1 MSVYNL
7 NRIFQPKSIAVIGAS
22 EKPGSVGASVMQ
34 NLISGGFTG
43 DIYPVHP
50 RYRKVYRR
58 KVYQSVHK
66 IDATIDMAVIATPIN
81 TVPEIVKECAAISCG
96 GAVIISSG
104 GRETGPEGAAIEEKI
119 WQAKGQTDLRII
131 GPNCLGIV
139 CSKSNLNASFA
150 GRMPKPGKMAFVSQS
165 GAICT
170 SILDFAAQANMGFS
184 YFVSLGSMLD
194 TDFGDIIDFIGNDPE
209 VSSIVMYIESL
220 TRFRNFM
227 SAARA
232 VSRVKPIIAFKAGR
246 SKAGAIAAA
255 SHTGAMAGED
265 AIYDAAFKRAGIV
278 RVKTFEEL
286 FDCAEFIAKQPKPI
300 GNGLAIVTNSGGPG
314 VMAADCLSD
323 YGVEPVAL
331 KPETITRLDKIL
343 PHFWSRSNP
352 VDILGDASAERYK
365 KAVEVLLDDHS
376 INGLLIM
383 FSPQSISDP
392 SAVAEKLSEILVN
405 RKIPVITAWM
415 GGKDVDKGRK
425 IFNQAGIST
434 FDTPERAVRAFMDL
448 YKYSTNNQML
458 QEIPPSLPYKLDFDR
473 IKAESLVQKGLGRVS
488 GLLTESE
495 AKQLLSAYG
504 IPVNPAETALD
515 ENAAVALADQIGY
528 PVVLKIHSEDITH
541 KTDVGG
547 IMLNIRN
554 EDGVREAFAQITA
567 NARKNRPD
575 ARIEGVS
582 VQKMLPRS
590 DYELIAGAKKD
601 RDFGPVLLFG
611 MGGIYTE
618 VIKDRSIALPPIN
631 RLLARRLIEE
641 TKISRVLKGYRNLP
655 GVDLM
660 LLEEIL
666 IRLSQLITDFSEIE
680 EIDINPLIAGENGI
694 IAADARVVVKPSVI
708 KAPLHLVISPYPN
721 QYESLIELDGE
732 QPLLIRPIRP
742 EDAPL
747 LEKLFE
753 SLSSQSVYF
762 RFFSSMKRIPSHML
776 ARFTQID
783 YDREA
788 ALVAISSS
796 GDTDTM
802 LGVAR
807 IIPEYDGRNAEFS
820 IIVSDRWHGKGIG
833 AQLLKRCLAMAWLR
847 KIDRVWGQVMTD
859 NVNMLA
865 LGRKLGFAIKF
876 VPGSNYYE
884 LSLTF
889 NRNDKDEVKKFDLM
903 TLALSNFGV
912 IN

>member
-1 MSVYNL
+1 M
-7 NRIFQPKSIAVIGAS
+7 FQPKSIAVIGAS
-22 EKPGSVGASVMQ
+22 EKGGSVGASVMQ
-34 NLISGGFTG
+34 NLITGGFTG
-43 DIYPVHP
+43 EIYPVNP

-58 KVYQSVHK
+58 KAYHSVRS
-66 IDATIDMAVIATPIN
+66 INAPVDMAVIVTPIN
-81 TVPEIVKECAAISCG
+81 TVPEIIKDCATINCG
-96 GAVIISSG
+96 GAVIISAG
-104 GRETGPEGAAIEEKI
+104 GREIGAKGACIEEKI
-119 WQAKGQTDLRII
+119 KLAAGESDLRII

-170 SILDFAAQANMGFS
+170 SILDFAAQENMGFS

-265 AIYDAAFKRAGIV
+265 FIYDAAFKRAGIV

-286 FDCAEFIAKQPKPI
+286 FDCAEFISKQPKPI

-314 VMAADCLSD
+314 VMAADSLSD
-323 YGVEPVAL
+323 YGVEPVSL
-331 KPETITRLDKIL
+331 KPETISRLDDIL
-343 PHFWSRSNP
+343 PHCWSRSNP
-352 VDILGDASAERYK
+352 VDILGDASAQRYQK
-365 KAVEVLLDDHS
+365 TVEILLEDGS
-376 INGLLIM
+376 INGMLIM
-383 FSPQSISDP
+383 FSPQAMSDP
-392 SAVAEKLSEILVN
+392 AEVAESLTGLLIN
-405 RKIPVITAWM
+405 RKIPIITAWM
-415 GGKDVDKGRK
+415 GGMDVDKGRR

-448 YKYSTNNQML
+448 HKYSTINRML

-473 IKAESLVQKGLGRVS
+473 IHAKTLINKGLNRDN
-488 GLLTESE
+488 GLLTEEE

-504 IPVNPAETALD
+504 IPVVSSEIASD

-528 PVVLKIHSEDITH
+528 PVVLKIHSYDITH

-547 IMLNIRN
+547 VVLDISHEAGVRKAFVQITGNVKKAQPNAHI
-554 EDGVREAFAQITA
+554 DGVT
-567 NARKNRPD
+567 
-575 ARIEGVS
+575 
-582 VQKMLPRS
+582 VQKMLSRS
-590 DYELIAGAKKD
+590 GYELIVGAKKD

-618 VIKDRSIALPPIN
+618 VIKDRAIALPPIN
-631 RLLARRLIEE
+631 RLLAERLIND

-666 IRLSQLITDFSEIE
+666 IRVSQLITDFPEIE
-680 EIDINPLIAGENGI
+680 EIDINPLIAGRNEI
-694 IAADARVVVKPSVI
+694 AAADARVVVKASDT
-708 KAPLHLVISPYPN
+708 KAPLHLVISPYPI
-721 QYESLIELDGE
+721 QYESLIELEG
-732 QPLLIRPIRP
+732 QPPLLIRPIRP

-747 LEKLFE
+747 LEELFH
-753 SLSSQSVYF
+753 SLSPQSVYF
-762 RFFSSMKRIPSHML
+762 RFFSPMKRFPSHML

-783 YDREA
+783 YDREV
-788 ALVAISSS
+788 ALVAISSA
-796 GDTDTM
+796 DDVDKM

-807 IIPEYDGRNAEFS
+807 IIPAYDGRNAEFS
-820 IIVSDRWHGKGIG
+820 IIVSDQWHGKGIG
-833 AQLLKRCLAMAWLR
+833 AQLLKRCLAMAWLH
-847 KIDRVWGQVMTD
+847 KIERVWGQVMTD

-865 LGRKLGFAIKF
+865 LGKKLGFSINF

-884 LSLTF
+884 LSLKF
-889 NRNDKDEVKKFDLM
+889 DRNSKDEAKKFDLM
-903 TLALSNFGV
+903 QLALSNFEV